1 MYITVKVKF
10 LAHISR
16 LQGTKKHLLFL
27 FQHNYSLM
35 TWDDLTCALKCAFV
49 CDEIFLRHTFI
60 LTLFTKLGCLDM
72 VMLNAYIVL
81 ETVNL
86 NTMYLKNVNGFVD
99 MWGVFSM
106 KLSSQFSRFIHHQII
121 CVSHQARDI
130 VRYMSS
136 FVTIFGTILQF

>member
-1 MYITVKVKF
+1 
-10 LAHISR
+10 
-16 LQGTKKHLLFL
+16 
-27 FQHNYSLM
+27 M
-35 TWDDLTCALKCAFV
+35 TWDDLTCALKCEFV

-106 KLSSQFSRFIHHQII
+106 KPRHSCDKYYLSLWCGI
-121 CVSHQARDI
+121 VSSMLLLYSTSKALGI
-130 VRYMSS
+130 TSS
-136 FVTIFGTILQF
+136 AYIL